1 MPRLLKGLL
10 MKHLYKFSILIPVLF
25 IISCSQKTEPTS
37 PGHQGLILSRNFDSV
52 TVHLNYGDEILINN
66 YAELK
71 FEGVA
76 SDSRCPI
83 DAICIWPGN
92 GEVKMTLTV
101 SRKKTSFTLNTLLEP
116 RKFTFDDFTIELKAL
131 NPLPRSNRQIKPDEY
146 SVDLLIKPATSI
158 SGGSSSVKFI
168 DGNNTDVIK
177 RDQLNV
183 NTVLLNNDEIK
194 FNVSY
199 SGGCKE
205 HAVELFAL
213 KEIQKSNP
221 AQVTILLSHNANNDM
236 CEAYL
241 TKTVSFNLS
250 NLKNHLTS
258 TYNISDKVLLII
270 HDPTGRPLR
279 NTVIEYNF

>member
-1 MPRLLKGLL
+1 M
-10 MKHLYKFSILIPVLF
+10 PVLL

-37 PGHQGLILSRNFDSV
+37 PGHQGLILNRNFDSV
-52 TVHLNYGDEILINN
+52 TVHLNYGEEILINN

-83 DAICIWPGN
+83 DAVCVWAGN
-92 GEVKMTLTV
+92 GEVKISVTEQR
-101 SRKKTSFTLNTLLEP
+101 RKNSFTLNTLLEP
-116 RKFTFDDFTIELKAL
+116 RKFTFDDFTVELKAL

-146 SVDLLIKPATSI
+146 NVDLIIKPAASI
-158 SGGSSSVKFI
+158 SNGSSSIKLI
-168 DGNNTDVIK
+168 EGSNTDLIK
-177 RDQLNV
+177 RDPLNV
-183 NTVLLNNDEIK
+183 NSVSLNNDEIK
-194 FNVSY
+194 FNISY

-205 HAVELFAL
+205 HIVELYAF
-213 KEIQKSNP
+213 KEIQKTNP
-221 AQVTILLSHNANNDM
+221 AQVTLLLSHNGNGDM

-250 NLKNHLTS
+250 NLKNHLKS

-270 HDPTGRPLR
+270 HDPSGRPLR
-279 NTVIEYNF
+279 NPVIEYNF

>member
-1 MPRLLKGLL
+1 
-10 MKHLYKFSILIPVLF
+10 MKHLYKFSILIPVLL

-52 TVHLNYGDEILINN
+52 TVHLKYGEEILINN

-71 FEGVA
+71 FDGVA

-83 DAICIWPGN
+83 DAICVWAGN
-92 GEVKMTLTV
+92 GEVKISVTEQR
-101 SRKKTSFTLNTLLEP
+101 RKNNFTLNTLLEP
-116 RKFTFDDFTIELKAL
+116 RKFTFDDFTVELKTL
-131 NPLPRSNRQIKPDEY
+131 NPLPRSGRQIKPGEY
-146 SVDLLIKPATSI
+146 SVDLIIKPAASI
-158 SGGSSSVKFI
+158 SGGTSSIKLIEGS
-168 DGNNTDVIK
+168 NTDLIK
-177 RDQLNV
+177 RDPLNV
-183 NTVLLNNDEIK
+183 NSVSLNKDEIK

-205 HAVELFAL
+205 HVVELYAF
-213 KEIQKSNP
+213 KEIQKTNP
-221 AQVTILLSHNANNDM
+221 AQVTLLLSHNSNGDM

-250 NLKNHLTS
+250 NLKNHLKS

-270 HDPTGRPLR
+270 HDPSGRPLR
-279 NTVIEYNF
+279 SPVVEYPL

>member
-1 MPRLLKGLL
+1 
-10 MKHLYKFSILIPVLF
+10 MKHIHKFSILIPVLL

-52 TVHLNYGDEILINN
+52 TVHLNYGEEILINN
-66 YAELK
+66 YAKTK

-83 DAICIWPGN
+83 NAICMWAGN
-92 GEVKMTLTV
+92 GEVKISVTEQR
-101 SRKKTSFTLNTLLEP
+101 RKNNFTLNTLLEP
-116 RKFTFDDFTIELKAL
+116 RKFTFDDFTVELKAL

-146 SVDLLIKPATSI
+146 SVDLIIKPAASI
-158 SGGSSSVKFI
+158 SVGTSSIKLIEGS
-168 DGNNTDVIK
+168 NTNLIK
-177 RDQLNV
+177 RDPLNV
-183 NTVLLNNDEIK
+183 NSVSLNKDEIK

-205 HAVELFAL
+205 HVVELYSF
-213 KEIQKSNP
+213 KEIQKTNP
-221 AQVTILLSHNANNDM
+221 AQVTLLLSHNSNGDM

-241 TKTVSFNLS
+241 SKTVSFNLY
-250 NLKNHLTS
+250 NLKNHLKS

-270 HDPTGRPLR
+270 HDPSGQPLR
-279 NTVIEYNF
+279 SPVVEYPL

>member
-1 MPRLLKGLL
+1 
-10 MKHLYKFSILIPVLF
+10 MKHIYKFSILIPVLF

-52 TVHLNYGDEILINN
+52 TVHLKYGEEILINN

-71 FEGVA
+71 FESVA

-83 DAICIWPGN
+83 DANCVWAGN
-92 GEVKMTLTV
+92 GEVKISVTEQR
-101 SRKKTSFTLNTLLEP
+101 RKNNFTLNTLLEP
-116 RKFTFDDFTIELKAL
+116 RKFTFDDFTVELKTL
-131 NPLPRSNRQIKPDEY
+131 NPLPRSGRQIKPDEY
-146 SVDLLIKPATSI
+146 SVDLIIKPAANI
-158 SGGSSSVKFI
+158 SGGTSSIKLIEGS
-168 DGNNTDVIK
+168 NTDLIK
-177 RDQLNV
+177 RDPLNV
-183 NTVLLNNDEIK
+183 NSVSLNKDEIK

-205 HAVELFAL
+205 HIIELYAF
-213 KEIQKSNP
+213 KEIQKTNP
-221 AQVTILLSHNANNDM
+221 AQVTLLLSHNSNGDM

-250 NLKNHLTS
+250 NLKNHLKS

-270 HDPTGRPLR
+270 HDPSGRPLR
-279 NTVIEYNF
+279 NPVIEYNF

>member
-1 MPRLLKGLL
+1 MKYLSGLTILLLGLV
-10 MKHLYKFSILIPVLF
+10 LIY
-25 IISCSQKTEPTS
+25 CSQRTEPTS

-52 TVHLNYGDEILINN
+52 TVHLNYGEEILINN

-83 DAICIWPGN
+83 DAICVWAGN
-92 GEVKMTLTV
+92 GEVKISVTEQR
-101 SRKKTSFTLNTLLEP
+101 RKNNFTLNTLLEP
-116 RKFTFDDFTIELKAL
+116 RKFTFDDFTVELKAL

-146 SVDLLIKPATSI
+146 SVDLIIKPAASI
-158 SGGSSSVKFI
+158 SDVSSSIKLI
-168 DGNNTDVIK
+168 EGNNTDLIK
-177 RDQLNV
+177 RDPLNV
-183 NTVLLNNDEIK
+183 NSVSLNKDEIK

-205 HAVELFAL
+205 HAIELYAL

-221 AQVTILLSHNANNDM
+221 AQVTLLLSHNGNGDM

-241 TKTVSFNLS
+241 TKTVSFSLT
-250 NLKNHLTS
+250 NLKNYLKS

-270 HDPTGRPLR
+270 HDPSGRPLR
-279 NTVIEYNF
+279 NPVIEYNF

>member
-1 MPRLLKGLL
+1 MKYIYRLTILLLGL
-10 MKHLYKFSILIPVLF
+10 FLIN
-25 IISCSQKTEPTS
+25 CSQKTEPTS

-52 TVHLNYGDEILINN
+52 TVHLNYGEEILINN

-83 DAICIWPGN
+83 DANCVWAGN
-92 GEVKMTLTV
+92 GEVKISV
-101 SRKKTSFTLNTLLEP
+101 IEQRRKNIFTLNTLLEP
-116 RKFTFDDFTIELKAL
+116 RKFTFDDFTVELKVL

-146 SVDLLIKPATSI
+146 NIDLIIKPAASM
-158 SGGSSSVKFI
+158 SDGSSSIKLI
-168 DGNNTDVIK
+168 EGSNADLIK

-183 NTVLLNNDEIK
+183 NSVSLNKDEIK

-205 HAVELFAL
+205 HIVELYAF

-221 AQVTILLSHNANNDM
+221 AQVTLLLSHNSNDDM

-241 TKTVSFNLS
+241 SKTVSFNLS
-250 NLKNHLTS
+250 NLKNHLKT
-258 TYNISDKVLLII
+258 TFNISDKVLLII
-270 HDPTGRPLR
+270 HDPSGRPLR
-279 NTVIEYNF
+279 NPVIEYPL